1 MRLRTVSAAMV
12 ALIVMSSIVPAYA
25 NFRHRDGSRHFS
37 RHHAERGYHH
47 RRGYKH
53 SGNWIVRGILS
64 PGTR

>member
-1 MRLRTVSAAMV
+1 MSLRTVSAAMV

-25 NFRHRDGSRHFS
+25 HSRHRDGARHFS
-37 RHHAERGYHH
+37 RHHAERGDHH

-53 SGNWIVRGILS
+53 SRNWIFRTILS